1 MVSNR
6 DSDSACHGTGFD
18 GQPLSWSNPRL
29 PGDRPSGATCVR
41 PGLERVARRPAAHL
55 EPPASVS
62 VAGAAPFRI
71 GTVMKRTYQAS
82 KTRRARTHGFLVR
95 MKTRGGRAIINAR
108 RAKGRKRLAV

>member
-29 PGDRPSGATCVR
+29 PGDRPSGAACVR

-55 EPPASVS
+55 EAPASVS